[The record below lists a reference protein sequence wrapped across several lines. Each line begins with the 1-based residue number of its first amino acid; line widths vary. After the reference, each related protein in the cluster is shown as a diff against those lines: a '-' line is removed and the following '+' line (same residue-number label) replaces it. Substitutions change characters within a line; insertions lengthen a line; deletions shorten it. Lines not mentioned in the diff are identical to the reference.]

1 MNTVADTPKRRT
13 FKGMAPEDR
22 QRERRERFLEA
33 GFEAFGLR
41 GYHGVTVREICAEAK
56 LTERYFYE
64 SFKDREALFSA
75 IYERQVGVLR
85 ERIGAM
91 LAQHGPDPRAMTR
104 ATLNEFFT
112 VLRDDP
118 RMTRVLFVDVL
129 TISPAVEKQARGA
142 IHGWGQM
149 FEQLAQLMFPR
160 IRDSGL
166 DPTIIAL
173 GLVGACIN
181 IAMSWVSGG
190 FQEPVERIRD
200 NCYAIFD
207 GLIAAWANPAAVKLP
222 PPK

>member
-1 MNTVADTPKRRT
+1 MDTVADTPKRRT

-22 QRERRERFLEA
+22 QRERRERFMEA

-41 GYHGVTVREICAEAK
+41 GYHNVTVREICAEAK

-75 IYERQVGVLR
+75 IYERQVSLLR
-85 ERIGAM
+85 ERVDAA
-91 LAQHGPDPRAMTR
+91 LSRHSPDPRAMTR
-104 ATLNEFFT
+104 ATLGEFFT

-129 TISPAVEKQARGA
+129 TISPAVERQSRSAV
-142 IHGWGQM
+142 HGWGKM
-149 FEQLAQLMFPR
+149 FEQVAQLMFPR

-166 DPTIIAL
+166 DPPIIAL

-200 NCYAIFD
+200 NCFAIFD
-207 GLIAAWANPAAVKLP
+207 GLITAWANQDPVKLP

>member
-1 MNTVADTPKRRT
+1 MDTVADTPKRRT

-22 QRERRERFLEA
+22 RRERRERFLEA
-33 GFEAFGLR
+33 GLEAFGLR
-41 GYHGVTVREICAEAK
+41 GYHSVTVRDICAAAK

-85 ERIGAM
+85 GRIGTM

-104 ATLNEFFT
+104 AALNEFFT

-129 TISPAVEKQARGA
+129 TISPAVEKQSRGA
-142 IHGWGQM
+142 VHSWGRM
-149 FEQLAQLMFPR
+149 FEEVAQLMFPR

-166 DPTIIAL
+166 DPMIIAL

-207 GLIAAWANPAAVKLP
+207 GLIAAWANPAPVKLP
-222 PPK
+222 RPK

>member
-1 MNTVADTPKRRT
+1 MDIPAETPKRRT

-22 QRERRERFLEA
+22 QRERRERFMEA

-41 GYHGVTVREICAEAK
+41 GYHSVTVREICAEAR

-104 ATLNEFFT
+104 AALNEFFT

-129 TISPAVEKQARGA
+129 TISPAVEKQSRGA

-149 FEQLAQLMFPR
+149 FEQVAQLMFPR

-190 FQEPVERIRD
+190 FQEPVERVRD

-207 GLIAAWANPAAVKLP
+207 GLIAAWANPVPVKLP

>member
-1 MNTVADTPKRRT
+1 
-13 FKGMAPEDR
+13 
-22 QRERRERFLEA
+22 
-33 GFEAFGLR
+33 
-41 GYHGVTVREICAEAK
+41 
-56 LTERYFYE
+56 
-64 SFKDREALFSA
+64 
-75 IYERQVGVLR
+75 
-85 ERIGAM
+85 
-91 LAQHGPDPRAMTR
+91 
-104 ATLNEFFT
+104 
-112 VLRDDP
+112 
-118 RMTRVLFVDVL
+118 MTRVLFVDVL
-129 TISPAVEKQARGA
+129 TISPAVERQSRSAV
-142 IHGWGQM
+142 HGWGKM
-149 FEQLAQLMFPR
+149 FEEVAQLMFPR

>member
-1 MNTVADTPKRRT
+1 MDIVVVTPKRRT

-22 QRERRERFLEA
+22 QRERRERFMEA

-41 GYHGVTVREICAEAK
+41 GYHSVTVREICAEAK

-75 IYERQVGVLR
+75 IYERQVSLLR
-85 ERIGAM
+85 ERVDAA
-91 LAQHGPDPRAMTR
+91 LSRHSPDPRAMTR
-104 ATLNEFFT
+104 ATLGEFFT

-129 TISPAVEKQARGA
+129 TISPAVEKQSRAA
-142 IHGWGQM
+142 IHSWGRM
-149 FEQLAQLMFPR
+149 FEQVAHLMFPR

-207 GLIAAWANPAAVKLP
+207 GLIAAWANPAPVKLP
-222 PPK
+222 RPK